1 MSDDMKKDVLTYE
14 IDGNL
19 YVNMTNRCSN
29 NCEFCVR
36 NHMDTYE
43 GYDLWLERE
52 HSAEEF
58 IEELKRDDLN
68 KYKEIVFCGY
78 GEPMYRYDAIKKIA
92 DYVHS
97 RGAKTRI
104 NTNGQANEIL
114 GYDATVDIKNYIDM
128 INVSLNSSNRDKY
141 DAECHS
147 IYGKDAFEMLL
158 DFAKRCQA
166 NGANVILSIVDCIG
180 EDEINACKKLARELG
195 LPLRVREML

>member
-1 MSDDMKKDVLTYE
+1 MAKDVLVYE

-19 YVNMTNRCSN
+19 YVNMTNWCSN
-29 NCEFCVR
+29 DCEFCVR

-43 GYDLWLERE
+43 GYNLWQEKE
-52 HSAEEF
+52 HVAEEY
-58 IEELKRDDLN
+58 IDAMKSLDLS

-78 GEPMYRYDAIKKIA
+78 GEPMYRYEHIKKIA

-114 GYDATVDIKNYIDM
+114 GYDATMDIKNYIDM
-128 INVSLNSSNRDKY
+128 INVSLNASNRDKY

-147 IYGKDAFEMLL
+147 IYGKEAFEMLL
-158 DFAKRCQA
+158 DFAKRCQK

-180 EDEINACKKLARELG
+180 EEEINACKALAKSLD